1 MLLGIIIGT
10 FIGAFLRT
18 DANRKAGSDESAFYY
33 VNIYATGFLFPL
45 KMTASMPGPT

>member
-10 FIGAFLRT
+10 FIGAFL
-18 DANRKAGSDESAFYY
+18 RKAGSDESAFYY